1 MTAPNKIDKLELGDR
16 VLELSAEGETSQS
29 IADIVTAEITTGKIS
44 QPTVSRYLKKVRV
57 KRAAQA
63 LSVMQ
68 GYVQVELPTDLA
80 ILSDIKRDYVSLRK
94 SVFDRFTGV
103 VAGKILPGGIEPVP
117 ATLKNLMLLDNALH
131 ELVKTTLRF
140 VGAGGLEMP
149 GLEEALKAAE
159 ENMGV
164 IPSLDGV
171 KAA

>member
-1 MTAPNKIDKLELGDR
+1 MSAANKIDKLELGDR
-16 VLELSAEGETSQS
+16 VLELSSEGETSQS
-29 IADIVTAEITTGKIS
+29 IADIVTAEMTTGKIS

-57 KRAAQA
+57 KRAAVA

-68 GYVQVELPTDLA
+68 GFVQMELPADLA

-94 SVFDRFTGV
+94 SVFDRFTGA
-103 VAGKILPGGIEPVP
+103 VAAEILPGGVEPIP
-117 ATLKNLMLLDNALH
+117 ATLKNIMLLDAALH
-131 ELVKTTLRF
+131 EFIKTTLRF
-140 VGAGGLEMP
+140 VGVASEMP